1 MDALTFSSMKNSSSQ
16 FSPLS
21 KAKPKSRPKNTVQVV
36 SALRSS
42 SSYESRHPG
51 RIVDENMIVL
61 RKRIHE
67 MKVVE
72 RNYEPPTE
80 WMQWEKQIYT
90 QYDEYICTILGMV
103 QTQLMNTRPSVA
115 LGALAMLT
123 LSLPSSVILL
133 ALHLAQAADHV
144 SHHALVGTFPPP
156 KKSSKGC
163 VVTAPST
170 DDVEELELS
179 INCTPLM
186 PMMLKNDRNTS
197 DKEKEHDISKPDSL
211 IPAEF
216 A

>member
-36 SALRSS
+36 SALRRS

-72 RNYEPPTE
+72 RNYEPPKE

-123 LSLPSSVILL
+123 LSLPTSVILL

-144 SHHALVGTFPPP
+144 VKL
-156 KKSSKGC
+156 
-163 VVTAPST
+163 
-170 DDVEELELS
+170 
-179 INCTPLM
+179 
-186 PMMLKNDRNTS
+186 
-197 DKEKEHDISKPDSL
+197 
-211 IPAEF
+211 
-216 A
+216 